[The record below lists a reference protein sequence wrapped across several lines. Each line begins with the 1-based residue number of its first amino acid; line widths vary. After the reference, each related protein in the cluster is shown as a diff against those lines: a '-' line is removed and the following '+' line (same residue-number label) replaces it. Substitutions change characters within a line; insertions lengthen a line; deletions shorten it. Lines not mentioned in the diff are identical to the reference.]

1 MFKINCLNK
10 ISANGLR
17 VLTNKYDITD
27 DINEA
32 DAVLVRS
39 AVMHEMELPESVVAV
54 ARAGAGVNNIPL
66 DKYAEKGVVVFN
78 TPGANANAVKEIVLS
93 ALLLASRD
101 LIGGNEWVRN
111 NASDVNIAKTAEK
124 AKSQFAGTEIK
135 GKIIAVIGLG
145 AIGVLV
151 ANACLNLGMSVIGY
165 DPYLSQINALNL
177 DRHVTYTSNLEE
189 AIISADF
196 VTIHVPAMDAT
207 KKMINKNVISKMK
220 KGSVLLNFSRDVI
233 VDEEAL
239 KVALE
244 NGDVRKYVSDFANPF
259 SVNMPNTIIFPHLG
273 ASTEEAEDN
282 CAAMACEEV
291 MDYIENGNIKNS
303 VNYPACDAGIC
314 KTEGRIS
321 VIHKNVAG
329 VINKIS
335 DTFAQKNINIA
346 NMVSKAKGDYAYM
359 VLDIDA
365 VAQKEIIDQ
374 LTTIDG
380 VVRARIVK

>member
-10 ISANGLR
+10 ISPNGLR
-17 VLTNKYDITD
+17 VLTNNYDITD

-32 DAVLVRS
+32 DAILVRS
-39 AVMHEMELPESVVAV
+39 AVMHEMELPKSVVAV

-101 LIGGNEWVRN
+101 LIGGNEWVRE
-111 NASDVNIAKTAEK
+111 NASDENIAKTAEK

-207 KKMINKNVISKMK
+207 KKMINKNIISKMK
-220 KGSVLLNFSRDVI
+220 QGSVLLNFSRDVI

-259 SVNMPNTIIFPHLG
+259 SVNMPNTIILPHLG

-303 VNYPACDAGIC
+303 VNYPACDAGVC
-314 KTEGRIS
+314 KNEGRIS

-335 DTFAQKNINIA
+335 DAFAQKNINIA

-359 VLDIDA
+359 ILDIDSASKAEFVNELEA
-365 VAQKEIIDQ
+365 VE
-374 LTTIDG
+374 G

>member
-1 MFKINCLNK
+1 MKVNCLNK
-10 ISANGLR
+10 ISKVGLST
-17 VLTNKYDITD
+17 LSSKYEITE

-39 AVMHEMELPESVVAV
+39 AVMHDMELPQSVLAV

-78 TPGANANAVKEIVLS
+78 TPGANANAVIEIVIS
-93 ALLLASRD
+93 ALLLSSRD
-101 LIGGNEWVRN
+101 IIGGNEWIKA
-111 NASDVNIAKTAEK
+111 NATDENIAKTAEK

-135 GKIIAVIGLG
+135 GKTIAVISLG

-151 ANACLNLGMSVIGY
+151 ANACLNLGMIVIGY
-165 DPYLSQINALNL
+165 DPYLSQINALHL
-177 DRHVTYTSNLEE
+177 DRHVTYTPNLEE
-189 AIISADF
+189 AIIGADY

-207 KKMINKNVISKMK
+207 KKMINKSIISKMK
-220 KGSVLLNFSRDVI
+220 QGAVLLNFSRDVI

-239 KVALE
+239 KPALE
-244 NGDVRKYVSDFANPF
+244 CGDVRKYVSDFANPF
-259 SVNMPNTIIFPHLG
+259 SVNMPNTIILPHLG

-282 CAAMACEEV
+282 CAVMACEEI

-314 KTEGRIS
+314 KADGRIS

-335 DTFAQKNINIA
+335 DTFAQKSINIS

-359 VLDIDA
+359 LLDIDA
-365 VAQKEIIDQ
+365 TSDAAIIDE
-374 LTTIDG
+374 LSKIDG

>member
-10 ISANGLR
+10 ISPNGLR
-17 VLTNKYDITD
+17 VLTNKYDITE

-32 DAVLVRS
+32 DAILVRS

-101 LIGGNEWVRN
+101 LIGGNEWVRE
-111 NASDVNIAKTAEK
+111 NAGDENIAKTAEK

-207 KKMINKNVISKMK
+207 KKMINKNIISKMK
-220 KGSVLLNFSRDVI
+220 QGSVLLNFSRDVI

-259 SVNMPNTIIFPHLG
+259 SVTMPNTIILPHLG

-303 VNYPACDAGIC
+303 VNYPACDAGVC
-314 KTEGRIS
+314 KNDGRIS

-365 VAQKEIIDQ
+365 KSNPEIIAE
-374 LTTIDG
+374 LNGIDG

>member
-1 MFKINCLNK
+1 MYKINCLNK
-10 ISANGLR
+10 ISANGIR
-17 VLTNKYDITD
+17 VLTNKYDITEN
-27 DINEA
+27 INEA
-32 DAVLVRS
+32 DAILVRS
-39 AVMHEMELPESVVAV
+39 AVMHDMELPESVVAV

-78 TPGANANAVKEIVLS
+78 TPGANANAVKEIVLA
-93 ALLLASRD
+93 ALLIASRD
-101 LIGGNEWVRN
+101 IIGGNEWVRE
-111 NASDVNIAKTAEK
+111 NANDENIAKTAEK
-124 AKSQFAGTEIK
+124 AKAQFAGTEIK
-135 GKIIAVIGLG
+135 GKVIAVIGLG

-165 DPYLSQINALNL
+165 DPYLSQINALHL

-207 KKMINKNVISKMK
+207 KKMINKNIISKMK
-220 KGSVLLNFSRDVI
+220 QGSVLLNFSRDVI

-244 NGDVRKYVSDFANPF
+244 SGDVRKYVSDFANPF
-259 SVNMPNTIIFPHLG
+259 SVTMPNTIILPHLG

-282 CAAMACEEV
+282 CAAMACEEI

-314 KTEGRIS
+314 KNEGRIA

-335 DTFAQKNINIA
+335 DAFAQKNINIA

-359 VLDIDA
+359 LLDIDA
-365 VAQKEIIDQ
+365 TSNASIIEE
-374 LTTIDG
+374 LNKIDG

>member
-1 MFKINCLNK
+1 MYKINCLNK
-10 ISANGLR
+10 ISANGIR

-32 DAVLVRS
+32 DAILVRS
-39 AVMHEMELPESVVAV
+39 AVMHDMELPESVVAV

-101 LIGGNEWVRN
+101 LIGGNEWVRE
-111 NASDVNIAKTAEK
+111 NASDENIAKTAEK
-124 AKSQFAGTEIK
+124 AKAQFAGTEIK

-165 DPYLSQINALNL
+165 DPYLSQINALHL

-207 KKMINKNVISKMK
+207 KKMINKNIISKMK
-220 KGSVLLNFSRDVI
+220 QGSVLLNFSRDVI

-239 KVALE
+239 KAALE
-244 NGDVRKYVSDFANPF
+244 SGDVRKYVSDFANPF
-259 SVNMPNTIIFPHLG
+259 SVTMPNTILFPHLG

-282 CAAMACEEV
+282 CAAMACEEI

-314 KTEGRIS
+314 KSEGRIA

-359 VLDIDA
+359 LLDIDA
-365 VAQKEIIDQ
+365 TSNDSIIAE
-374 LTTIDG
+374 LNKIAG
-380 VVRARIVK
+380 VVRARIIK

>member
-1 MFKINCLNK
+1 MIKINCLNK
-10 ISANGLR
+10 ISPNGLR
-17 VLTNKYDITD
+17 VLTNNYDLTD

-32 DAVLVRS
+32 SAVLVRS
-39 AVMHEMELPESVVAV
+39 AVMHDMELPKSVVAV

-101 LIGGNEWVRN
+101 LIGGNEWVRE
-111 NASDVNIAKTAEK
+111 NASDENIAKTAEK
-124 AKSQFAGTEIK
+124 AKAQFAGTEIK

-165 DPYLSQINALNL
+165 DPYLSQINALHL

-207 KKMINKNVISKMK
+207 KKMINKSIISKMK
-220 KGSVLLNFSRDVI
+220 QGSVLLNFSRDVI

-244 NGDVRKYVSDFANPF
+244 NGDVRKYVSDFANPL
-259 SVNMPNTIIFPHLG
+259 SVTMPNTIILPHLG

-282 CAAMACEEV
+282 CAAMACEEI

-303 VNYPACDAGIC
+303 VNYPACDAGVC
-314 KTEGRIS
+314 KTEGRIA
-321 VIHKNVAG
+321 VIHKNIAG

-335 DTFAQKNINIA
+335 DSFAQKNINIA

-365 VAQKEIIDQ
+365 AAKEEFVNE
-374 LTTIDG
+374 LESIDG
-380 VVRARIVK
+380 VVRARIIK

>member
-244 NGDVRKYVSDFANPF
+244 NGDVRKYVSDFANPL
-259 SVNMPNTIIFPHLG
+259 SVNMPNTIVLPHLG